1 MIVKPEA
8 LLVYITCPDE
18 AAARELGELLVV
30 EGLAACA
37 NILPRLASIYCWK
50 EKLQRDDEALLLVK
64 TTAQRLEELTERAVE
79 LHPYELPC
87 VVALPI
93 AGGHRPYLDW
103 ITEQTDPDESRAET
117 RSQPPPGGYS

>member
-1 MIVKPEA
+1 MTAKPEA

-18 AAARELGELLVV
+18 VAARELGELLVV

-37 NILPRLASIYCWK
+37 NIMPRLASIYYWK
-50 EKLQRDDEALLLVK
+50 EGLQRDDEALLLVK
-64 TTAQRLEELTERAVE
+64 TAARHLEELTERAVE

-93 AGGHRPYLDW
+93 AGGHDPYLNW
-103 ITEQTDPDESRAET
+103 ITEQTDPDESRAED
-117 RSQPPPGGYS
+117 